1 MQLPLEI
8 INASL
13 VSHLFPSLESSFHFT
28 ICELFSTYRATILV
42 KSPWDTKCKPL
53 TQLPVT
59 LVGQCP
65 NNFVQ
70 DCRSVLVKYHTDA
83 IFSNMAY

>member
-1 MQLPLEI
+1 MLKCNKCINTTIRTFFWFNLFLFGTMQLPLEI

-28 ICELFSTYRATILV
+28 ICELFSTYRA
-42 KSPWDTKCKPL
+42 
-53 TQLPVT
+53 
-59 LVGQCP
+59 
-65 NNFVQ
+65 
-70 DCRSVLVKYHTDA
+70 RSVLVKYHTDA